1 MKRIITICLLV
12 ATLLAGAVSM
22 DAKTTKKRSKARTT
36 QTTKVPND
44 TFTKKYK
51 GNIGPYDVVVTLTF
65 YDYDFDSFV
74 RAHNWKVKGSY
85 VYTAAGNR
93 LNLKGMFSNF
103 AYMPG
108 LTLDEYT
115 PKGKKTAEWFLKAL
129 DDADDP
135 WWGAYKGEFKNLTNG
150 NTYNVY
156 LRAIN

>member
-22 DAKTTKKRSKARTT
+22 DAKSTKKRSKAKTT
-36 QTTKVPND
+36 QTTRNSND

-51 GNIGPYDVVVTLTF
+51 GNIGPYDVVVTLTYYDYF
-65 YDYDFDSFV
+65 YDSYLKNTF
-74 RAHNWKVKGSY
+74 WEVKGSY

-93 LNLKGMFSNF
+93 LNLKGTWSNF
-103 AYMPG
+103 GAPH
-108 LTLDEYT
+108 LWLDEYT
-115 PKGKKTAEWFLKAL
+115 PKGKKTADWRLEPLLGADGWF
-129 DDADDP
+129 
-135 WWGAYKGEFKNLTNG
+135 GAFKGEFENLTNG